1 MTTMGLPAIKPYA
14 LPEPEELPQNRVDW
28 RVDPA
33 RAVLLV
39 HDMQNHF
46 LDAFPRADSPLPA
59 VLANI
64 DALRKHCTAAGIPV
78 VFTAQPGGQSQDERG
93 LLLDFWGNG
102 LPSERR
108 AESIV
113 DELAPAPTDIVMTKW
128 RYSAFVRTDLAEFL
142 GERDQ
147 LIVTGVY
154 GHIGVLTTALDAFMR
169 EVKPFVVADAV
180 ADFSRADHLAALHHV
195 AQRCGHVLTTATLVD
210 ALLGVAS

>member
-1 MTTMGLPAIKPYA
+1 MNTMGLPAIKPYA
-14 LPEPEELPQNRVDW
+14 LPEPEELPANRVDW

-46 LDAFPRADSPLPA
+46 LDAFPRADSPLPE

-102 LPSERR
+102 LPPEQR

-113 DELAPAPTDIVMTKW
+113 DELAPAPTDIVLTKCGTARSCAPTW
-128 RYSAFVRTDLAEFL
+128 PSSSASGT
-142 GERDQ
+142 
-147 LIVTGVY
+147 
-154 GHIGVLTTALDAFMR
+154 
-169 EVKPFVVADAV
+169 
-180 ADFSRADHLAALHHV
+180 S
-195 AQRCGHVLTTATLVD
+195 
-210 ALLGVAS
+210 